1 MYNVYL
7 NGVRVDDGLEE
18 GMDIPIY
25 YDPMIAKLITH
36 GKNREEAIQRMNKA
50 IDEYQITGVET
61 TLDFCKYTINHPV
74 FKDSS
79 FDTNFVKNY
88 FTDPSVLDNHNED
101 EEMVAAIFAA
111 LEFENHK
118 KAPNAVGGKSSV
130 SKWKVNR
137 SQLN

>member
-1 MYNVYL
+1 
-7 NGVRVDDGLEE
+7 
-18 GMDIPIY
+18 MDIPIY

-36 GKNREEAIQRMNKA
+36 GKDREEAIQRMNKA
-50 IDEYQITGVET
+50 IDEYEITGVET

-88 FTDPSVLDNHNED
+88 FNDPSVLDNHNE
-101 EEMVAAIFAA
+101 EEEKVAAIFAA
-111 LEFENHK
+111 LEFEGK
-118 KAPNAVGGKSSV
+118 KTIPTTVGSSNTV
-130 SKWKVNR
+130 SNWKTNR